1 MYHTYLSNIQVKFLI
16 MPLVLLID
24 HGVVSEGEH
33 SDPPSQ
39 KRKSD
44 NGNPYLVICTM
55 LLYMY
60 DHIPISVS
68 TTVHFKLIVSFTNIV
83 SLLTEMY

>member
-1 MYHTYLSNIQVKFLI
+1 MRTCIDSRENRIFTTSFIALFVCYLQVKFLI

-24 HGVVSEGEH
+24 RGVVSEGEH

-44 NGNPYLVICTM
+44 NGNP
-55 LLYMY
+55 
-60 DHIPISVS
+60 
-68 TTVHFKLIVSFTNIV
+68 
-83 SLLTEMY
+83 

>member
-1 MYHTYLSNIQVKFLI
+1 
-16 MPLVLLID
+16 MPLVLID

-33 SDPPSQ
+33 GEPPSQ

-44 NGNPYLVICTM
+44 NGNPYLVIFIM

-60 DHIPISVS
+60 DHVQISVS
-68 TTVHFKLIVSFTNIV
+68 TCTSIQS
-83 SLLTEMY
+83 

>member
-1 MYHTYLSNIQVKFLI
+1 MRTCIDSRENRIFTTSFITLFVRYLQVKFLI

-44 NGNPYLVICTM
+44 NGNP
-55 LLYMY
+55 
-60 DHIPISVS
+60 
-68 TTVHFKLIVSFTNIV
+68 
-83 SLLTEMY
+83 

>member
-1 MYHTYLSNIQVKFLI
+1 MRTCIDSRENRIFTTSFIALFVRYLQMKFLI

-44 NGNPYLVICTM
+44 NGNP
-55 LLYMY
+55 
-60 DHIPISVS
+60 
-68 TTVHFKLIVSFTNIV
+68 
-83 SLLTEMY
+83 